1 MSSGS
6 GAGPHLM
13 DNQQTLLPFGPAAAT
28 TARMVSG
35 VRDDQLAGPTPCPDW
50 TVADLVDH
58 IAGLTVA
65 FTAAARKAELPGGGG
80 PRADGASLGDGWRER
95 IVADLAVLAEAWADP
110 NAYQGLT
117 MAGPV
122 EMPGDAAGLVALDEV
137 VVHGW
142 DLARATG
149 QPYDPDP
156 AAVDAVARFVA
167 SFEPPAG
174 GAADGGTGGGLFGP
188 PVAVPDGA
196 DPVDRLVG
204 LTGRDPQWRPT
215 S

>member
-1 MSSGS
+1 
-6 GAGPHLM
+6 M
-13 DNQQTLLPFGPAAAT
+13 DNQQTPLPFGPAAAT
-28 TARMVSG
+28 TARVVG
-35 VRDDQLAGPTPCPDW
+35 AVRDDQLTGPTPCPDW

-58 IAGLTVA
+58 IAGLAVA

-80 PRADGASLGDGWRER
+80 PHADGANLRDGWRDR
-95 IVADLAVLAEAWADP
+95 IAADLEALAEAWTDP
-110 NAYQGLT
+110 EAYRGMT
-117 MAGPV
+117 KAGPV

-149 QPYDPDP
+149 QRYDVDP
-156 AAVDAVARFVA
+156 AAAEVVAGFVA
-167 SFEPPAG
+167 SFDPPEAR
-174 GAADGGTGGGLFGP
+174 AADAGTSGGLFGP
-188 PVAVPDGA
+188 AVAVPDDA

-204 LTGRDPQWRPT
+204 LAGRDPEWRPA